1 VSVCAVLCCTVLYCT
16 VLYCTVL
23 YCAVLYRT
31 VLYRA
36 VLCCAV
42 LCCAV
47 LYCTVLYCTVLCCAV
62 LCCAVPYCAVLYCTA
77 RVLSV
82 CLSQDLKPENILLV
96 SKEYEIRQRLSSS
109 GSGRLKEWR
118 VPKSGQIKLIDFG
131 SATYD
136 DQHHTSIVC
145 TRHYR
150 PPEVVLGLGWS
161 YPCDIWSIGCILMEM
176 YTGEALFQ
184 THDNL
189 EHLALMEAVSH

>member
-1 VSVCAVLCCTVLYCT
+1 VLCCAVLCCAVLCCAVLCCAMLCCT

-23 YCAVLYRT
+23 YCAVL
-31 VLYRA
+31 
-36 VLCCAV
+36 
-42 LCCAV
+42 CCAV
-47 LYCTVLYCTVLCCAV
+47 LYRTVLCCTV
-62 LCCAVPYCAVLYCTA
+62 LHEYC
-77 RVLSV
+77 LSV